1 MNFSCACTQF
11 FCKLLCRPSASQAT
25 AVEAP
30 TAHAAVVS
38 YGPAVVSASQ
48 PATAARAGTTGTA
61 LGA

>member
-11 FCKLLCRPSASQAT
+11 FCKLLCRPSASQPT

-38 YGPAVVSASQ
+38 YAPAVVSGSPSAM
-48 PATAARAGTTGTA
+48 AGRAGTTA
-61 LGA
+61 IAPGA